1 MYKTANKQVEKLA
14 AEFSRCDQ
22 NLANAKPQKKKSPP
36 TWVGGSILL
45 SMLFRIYDLACSI
58 NLATPDQ
65 TEKSCSNF
73 FRTP

>member
-1 MYKTANKQVEKLA
+1 MGELELPACIKTANKQVEKLA

-45 SMLFRIYDLACSI
+45 TLFG
-58 NLATPDQ
+58 T
-65 TEKSCSNF
+65 
-73 FRTP
+73 